1 LDANVV
7 VHVSSSLLR
16 SRVNRSSQFQARCRS
31 SRQSTLP

>member
-16 SRVNRSSQFQARCRS
+16 SHANQSNQFQARCP
-31 SRQSTLP
+31 T